1 MFKVECES
9 CKAPYQIDERRLPA
23 GGLKMRCPQCGATFQ
38 VQPPGGVA
46 LAAPKPPGPPSP
58 PRSPGRTM
66 LGAGPKDGGAD
77 LPAPAADLPAP
88 AASRKLSFDLP
99 SPDPRKLS
107 FDMPGPGIPE
117 PPAASRK
124 LSFDLPG
131 QGGLDDDNATTSL
144 LTGEMQRPDELASIS
159 MTDELDLPA
168 PAADLPA
175 RSTSARA
182 KSRDIAAEADKAFGD
197 LDLPVPRSQAA
208 QSADD
213 DLLDLPAAAA
223 DLPAP
228 RRVPPPPGHALGG
241 ATLPRGV
248 PPPPAPTSSAGGRRG
263 PPPGVKVKPSAR
275 GPTGTEFDRPIAG
288 AGVAVGGAVTAG
300 LDGGLDL
307 PAPAAELPTAARRGA
322 FGDLDLPMPAAD
334 LPIAKEGT
342 FGDLDLP
349 APAADVPAP
358 KTGVGFGDLDL
369 PAPAA
374 DFPQTKG
381 AGGFGGLDLPAPDLG
396 PPPGGAASFGEID
409 LGAPPAPPPRTGG
422 GQSFGEV
429 DLGGLGGMGGTD
441 GLEFGELP
449 QADATATHGGRGAT
463 TFAKP
468 PGGIDTEAARPV
480 VKRGRTMAP
489 TESELKAKKKSNPIV
504 IGLLVIVLVLGAG
517 AALGLTDL
525 GFFGIR
531 LIEAYLPGSG
541 DPAQI
546 EQAMMQARHLLVVDT
561 YDKAS
566 QARQLLRGQRQ
577 QAHRNREIAAYS
589 AYVESM
595 FEIRFGQNSGAH
607 TTASSLIGSFQARA
621 DDTARATLAQ
631 AAFAARGGELA
642 KARQLAATARNRL
655 GATPEV
661 LLLTAEVELRAR
673 EHDAALATF
682 EQASRA
688 GGGAAA
694 MYGMARVQLAKG
706 QRDAAAAL
714 FQQALT
720 ASARHVGAR
729 IGQARLAWTAQPR
742 REEIALRLLGEALGE
757 TPVDGQP
764 LVAGPVE
771 KVDAYTLL
779 GQIRLKQ
786 GQLRIARQSFERA
799 LAVDPTLPVALAGA
813 GEVLL
818 LEHRFQE
825 ARARFDAALSADPD
839 LVDAALGSARA
850 MLALE
855 DAGEAR
861 SLMDRIRREHPND
874 AQAALLQGRALAAL
888 NLPRDA
894 EASYRDSIRLG
905 PREFEPYLALAQLFF
920 AQGRPNDASAILTEA
935 TSQVEETAAVRR
947 QLGETELQRGDLAKA
962 EREFRRAIELDP
974 NDLQAGM
981 GLAVTLRRAGR
992 LPEAAQLLDRIARRN
1007 ETLPGLA
1014 VERGML
1020 FESMGRAEE
1029 AVRHYQS
1036 AVQQSPD
1043 DLDLKLRLG
1052 AAQVAANQLEA
1063 AEQTL
1068 QAVSQARP
1076 NSAEAEFLFGRV
1088 QFARR
1093 NFTRALEYFS
1103 RAVQL
1108 DATRAE
1114 YRLYLGWASLELGNL
1129 GRALQEIDAALI
1141 RDPSMGDGFWL
1152 RGVIR
1157 RRTANLTAARADLEA
1172 AIRLRPNRFDALH
1185 ELGKVFEEMRNLPE
1199 AVRYYALAVQASD
1212 ANGEWHYDLGRV
1224 HLDSGDRAS
1233 ASGSLAR
1240 ATLLGEALDPRP
1252 AWVADAH
1259 RLYGDT
1265 QRLGGQRASAIEHYR
1280 RYLELAPA
1288 NAIDRQEVMRQLRDL
1303 DAL

>member
-1 MFKVECES
+1 MFQVECES

-38 VQPPGGVA
+38 VRPPGGA
-46 LAAPKPPGPPSP
+46 QAPAAGAPKPPVPPPPP
-58 PRSPGRTM
+58 PRGAGRTVF
-66 LGAGPKDGGAD
+66 GVGGDPKGGVDLPAPLSD
-77 LPAPAADLPAP
+77 LPAPAG
-88 AASRKLSFDLP
+88 SRKLSFDLP
-99 SPDPRKLS
+99 TAESRKLS
-107 FDMPGPGIPE
+107 FDMPGPG
-117 PPAASRK
+117 PA
-124 LSFDLPG
+124 PG
-131 QGGLDDDNATTSL
+131 AGGSDDVSTSL
-144 LTGEMQRPDELASIS
+144 LTAEFQRPDGLAGLS
-159 MTDELDLPA
+159 DDLDLPGPLA
-168 PAADLPA
+168 ELPA
-175 RSTSARA
+175 PRA
-182 KSRDIAAEADKAFGD
+182 SSRRDIGAEADRAFGD
-197 LDLPVPRSQAA
+197 LDLPVPKASSAL
-208 QSADD
+208 ADD
-213 DLLDLPAAAA
+213 DLDLPGPAA

-228 RRVPPPPGHALGG
+228 RRAPPAPPGLGG
-241 ATLPRGV
+241 ATLPRGA
-248 PPPPAPTSSAGGRRG
+248 PPSPPQAGAAGARRAPPTGI
-263 PPPGVKVKPSAR
+263 KVKPAAR

-288 AGVAVGGAVTAG
+288 AGAAAAIGGALTAD
-300 LDGGLDL
+300 LDGLDL
-307 PAPAAELPTAARRGA
+307 PTPAAELPAARRGA
-322 FGDLDLPMPAAD
+322 FGDMDLPAPMAD
-334 LPIAKEGT
+334 LPITKGGT

-349 APAADVPAP
+349 APAADMPAP
-358 KTGVGFGDLDL
+358 KRAGGFGDLDL

-374 DFPQTKG
+374 DFPQAKG
-381 AGGFGGLDLPAPDLG
+381 PGGFGDLDLPAPDLG
-396 PPPGGAASFGEID
+396 PPGGGAASFGEID
-409 LGAPPAPPPRTGG
+409 LGAPPAAPARSG
-422 GQSFGEV
+422 GQTFGEV
-429 DLGGLGGMGGTD
+429 DLGGLGPMGGD

-449 QADATATHGGRGAT
+449 QSDATATHGGRGAT

-468 PGGIDTEAARPV
+468 GGGLETEAAKAIA
-480 VKRGRTMAP
+480 KRGRTMAA
-489 TESELKAKKKSNPIV
+489 TDAEVKAKKKSNPIV

-546 EQAMMQARHLLVVDT
+546 EQAMLQARHLLVADT

-566 QARQLLRGQRQ
+566 QARQLLRAQRQ

-589 AYVESM
+589 AFVESM
-595 FEIRFGQNSGAH
+595 FELRFGQNIGAN

-621 DDTARATLAQ
+621 DETARAPLAQ
-631 AAFAARGGELA
+631 AAFAARGGELP
-642 KARQLAATARNRL
+642 KARQLAATARSRL

-661 LLLTAEVELRAR
+661 LLLQGEIELRAR
-673 EHDAALATF
+673 EHDTALAAF

-688 GGGAAA
+688 GGAAAA
-694 MYGMARVQLAKG
+694 MYGMARVQLSRG

-714 FQQALT
+714 FQQTLT

-729 IGQARLAWTAQPR
+729 VGQARLAWTAQPR

-764 LVAGPVE
+764 LAAGPIE

-779 GQIRLKQ
+779 GEIRVRQ
-786 GQLRIARQSFERA
+786 GQLRIARQAFERA
-799 LAVDPTLPVALAGA
+799 LAVDPALPLALAGA
-813 GEVLL
+813 GQVLL
-818 LEHRFQE
+818 LENRFQE
-825 ARARFDAALSADPD
+825 ARARFDAALAADPD
-839 LVDAALGSARA
+839 LVEAALGAARA

-861 SLMDRIRREHPND
+861 ALMNRIRREHPND
-874 AQAALLQGRALAAL
+874 AQAALLQGRALAQL
-888 NLPRDA
+888 NLPADA
-894 EASYRDSIRLG
+894 EASFRDSIRLG

-935 TSQVEETAAVRR
+935 TSQVAETATVRR
-947 QLGETELQRGDLAKA
+947 QLGESELQRGDLAKA

-974 NDLQAGM
+974 NDLLAGM
-981 GLAVTLRRAGR
+981 GLAVALRRAGR

-1020 FESMGRAEE
+1020 FESMGRADE

-1043 DLDLKLRLG
+1043 DIDLKLRLG
-1052 AAQVAANQLEA
+1052 AAQVAANQLDA

-1068 QAVSQARP
+1068 QLVSQARP

-1129 GRALQEIDAALI
+1129 GRALQEIDAALV

-1157 RRTANLTAARADLEA
+1157 RRTANLAAARADLEA

-1185 ELGKVFEEMRNLPE
+1185 ELGRVFEEMRNLPE
-1199 AVRYYALAVQASD
+1199 SVRYFSLAVQASD

-1224 HLDSGDRAS
+1224 HLDSGNREA
-1233 ASGSLAR
+1233 AAGSLSR
-1240 ATLLGEALDPRP
+1240 ATLLGEAIDPRP
-1252 AWVADAH
+1252 AWLADAH
-1259 RLYGDT
+1259 RIYADAL
-1265 QRLGGQRASAIEHYR
+1265 RLGGQRASAIEHYR

-1288 NAIDRQEVMRQLRDL
+1288 NAIDRPEVARHLGDL
-1303 DAL
+1303 GVR